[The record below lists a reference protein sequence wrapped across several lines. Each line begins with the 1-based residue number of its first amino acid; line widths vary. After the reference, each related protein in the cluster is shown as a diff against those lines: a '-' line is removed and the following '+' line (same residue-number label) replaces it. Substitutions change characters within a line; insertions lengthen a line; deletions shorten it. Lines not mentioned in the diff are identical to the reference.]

1 MARFGTFII
10 GGLVGAVAAL
20 LYAPRKG
27 EETRNMVA
35 EKANEAWA
43 EAQVWGTQAAQSA
56 QQVYQQAAV
65 RGQEVAADVS
75 AKSQQVVDA
84 ASERVQAAT
93 GGVKPSFVEKNDEL
107 RDKIEAARQRI
118 AAQVAK
124 NAEEAAAAAA
134 ATIDTAADAA
144 EGFVCEVKEDV
155 VEVAEAVEES
165 SASVDAADEQK

>member
-1 MARFGTFII
+1 MANRLGTFII

-35 EKANEAWA
+35 EKANEMWG
-43 EAQVWGTQAAQSA
+43 EAQVWSTQAAESA

-65 RGQEVAADVS
+65 RGQEIVADVTV
-75 AKSQQVVDA
+75 KGQQVVDA
-84 ASERVQAAT
+84 ASERVQAVA
-93 GGVKPSFVEKNDEL
+93 GNAKPSFVEKNDEL

-124 NAEEAAAAAA
+124 NAEQAAVAAA
-134 ATIDTAADAA
+134 ATIDASAEAA
-144 EGFVCEVKEDV
+144 EEVACEVADEA
-155 VEVAEAVEES
+155 AEAAE
-165 SASVDAADEQK
+165 AAAGEQQ